1 MLGSPLISFS
11 GIASSPAA
19 EASDVSDAAEASSV
33 AELSGAAEA
42 EASVGADE
50 PLSAAGAS
58 DAVEPEPPQA
68 VMENTIADANAI
80 ASTLLFFITFSSLKI
95 IVLFHRP

>member
-1 MLGSPLISFS
+1 MKTHDTKRSSFS
-11 GIASSPAA
+11 GKIGF
-19 EASDVSDAAEASSV
+19 V
-33 AELSGAAEA
+33 
-42 EASVGADE
+42 
-50 PLSAAGAS
+50 LSAAGAS